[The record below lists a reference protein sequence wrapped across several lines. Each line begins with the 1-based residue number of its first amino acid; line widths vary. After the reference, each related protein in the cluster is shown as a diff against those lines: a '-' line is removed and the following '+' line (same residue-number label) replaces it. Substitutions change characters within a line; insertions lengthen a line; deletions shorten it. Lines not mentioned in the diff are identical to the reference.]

1 MYSENECRPPLLVRG
16 FSLFSTGLEEGRKN
30 TLCKG
35 SAFLGRAFCVYDF
48 FKIGALSACLFKAG
62 FAPSPLGKVRAGLPR
77 RKFAVR
83 HLPLNLP
90 NKKGGTR
97 SASLF
102 LLYEGGGATFVGR
115 RKIAFLRFICRR
127 GTGRAK
133 HSAHSCSHR
142 RIFLFSS
149 GYKDK
154 RRLRSLWLIVL
165 QK

>member
-1 MYSENECRPPLLVRG
+1 MYSGNECRPPLLVRG

-48 FKIGALSACLFKAG
+48 FKIGALPACLFKAG

-102 LLYEGGGATFVGR
+102 FALRRWRSHIRRAAKNRLFALYLPPRHWPCKAQCAQLQPQEDFP
-115 RKIAFLRFICRR
+115 FF
-127 GTGRAK
+127 
-133 HSAHSCSHR
+133 
-142 RIFLFSS
+142 F
-149 GYKDK
+149 
-154 RRLRSLWLIVL
+154 WL
-165 QK
+165 